1 MPLLQDQDRYRLL
14 RRLAEN
20 PGATQRE
27 LAQELGVSV
36 GKVNYC
42 LKALIGRGLLK
53 INNFR
58 ASGNKRAYVYYLTPK
73 GAEEKA
79 RVTVRFLRQKMTE
92 YEILKKEIEELRG
105 EARATERQGRPEAM
119 IEGAQRR

>member
-1 MPLLQDQDRYRLL
+1 MPLLRDQDRYRLL
-14 RRLAEN
+14 RRLADN

-27 LAQELGVSV
+27 LAQELGISV

-58 ASGNKRAYVYYLTPK
+58 ASGNKRSYIYYLTPK

-79 RVTVRFLRQKMTE
+79 HVTVRFLRQKIAE
-92 YEILKKEIEELRG
+92 YEVLKKEIRELQG
-105 EARATERQGRPEAM
+105 EARAAAGQDRPDALL
-119 IEGAQRR
+119 EGAQRR

>member
-1 MPLLQDQDRYRLL
+1 MPLLRDQDRYRLL

-20 PGATQRE
+20 PDATQRE
-27 LAQELGVSV
+27 LAQELGISV

-58 ASGNKRAYVYYLTPK
+58 ASGNKRAYIYYLTPK

-92 YEILKKEIEELRG
+92 YEALKKEIRELQG
-105 EARATERQGRPEAM
+105 EAQAAAGEERPAAQFEA
-119 IEGAQRR
+119 AQRR

>member
-1 MPLLQDQDRYRLL
+1 MPLLRDQDRYRLL
-14 RRLAEN
+14 RRLADN

-27 LAQELGVSV
+27 LAQELGISV

-79 RVTVRFLRQKMTE
+79 RVTVRFLRQKMAE
-92 YEILKKEIEELRG
+92 YEILKKEIQELRG
-105 EARATERQGRPEAM
+105 EAQASERLDQPQAM
-119 IEGAQRR
+119 AEGGQRR